1 MPPQKR
7 ELTAQSL
14 LIYEKALAA
23 YERRDMDAAVRH
35 LREMQALAGGQSL
48 RSLLLEAYIAR
59 DGGRPLTE
67 IRTLQRAAEL
77 YGHDEKA
84 PPRLLATAWSLLGA
98 ALSGLGESTFA
109 SGAFRK
115 AARLEPEARQ
125 KLVELSNAIFTAN
138 ASDDLTP
145 EDMQAMYAEY
155 RALLGP
161 IAPSPRRWH
170 RHDRLRVGYISG
182 DLRLHPVAYFLYAL
196 LRYFDRNKFQVY
208 CYAVNQEDDLLTER
222 LKRLPISWRSLQTKD
237 WGQAAAAVREDEI
250 DILVDL
256 SGHTAGNCLPIL
268 AYQPAAVQLSGI
280 GYMSSTGL
288 ANVDGFLSDVY
299 CAPRVTDPF
308 FTEPLLRLPRT
319 HLCYTRP
326 HAFPNIMDKPP
337 CRRSRYATFGCFNN
351 FAKVTE
357 RMLALWQKILDRSP
371 TARLLLKH
379 KIFDSAE
386 GREYADARLR
396 QAGIDRGRVEYRGFS
411 SGYLAE
417 YNDVDVALDTAPYT
431 GGLTTCEALYMGVP
445 VVSLTGNRHGARFGY
460 SILHNIGMS
469 DLAAET
475 PEDYVE
481 TAVALAASPETLAGL
496 RRFLRPM
503 MARSPLMDG
512 RGYARAV
519 ENMYDKVYAD
529 CRKRAE
535 EGNFARP

>member
-1 MPPQKR
+1 MEAVATAALDEKER
-7 ELTAQSL
+7 ERQEQIKKLQNETCFIGHPFGVGVMNFKFMMGQITGYGMTAIFIYYLYAAAPAGVGLTKVQASQIITL
-14 LIYEKALAA
+14 DAALASIFSIVGSFMADRVFGNRRA
-23 YERRDMDAAVRH
+23 YRFCTIAGPFFYFS
-35 LREMQALAGGQSL
+35 LA
-48 RSLLLEAYIAR
+48 I
-59 DGGRPLTE
+59 
-67 IRTLQRAAEL
+67 
-77 YGHDEKA
+77 
-84 PPRLLATAWSLLGA
+84 
-98 ALSGLGESTFA
+98 
-109 SGAFRK
+109 
-115 AARLEPEARQ
+115 
-125 KLVELSNAIFTAN
+125 
-138 ASDDLTP
+138 
-145 EDMQAMYAEY
+145 
-155 RALLGP
+155 
-161 IAPSPRRWH
+161 PRRGI
-170 RHDRLRVGYISG
+170 VG
-182 DLRLHPVAYFLYAL
+182 VVLY
-196 LRYFDRNKFQVY
+196 
-208 CYAVNQEDDLLTER
+208 C
-222 LKRLPISWRSLQTKD
+222 
-237 WGQAAAAVREDEI
+237 
-250 DILVDL
+250 
-256 SGHTAGNCLPIL
+256 C
-268 AYQPAAVQLSGI
+268 I
-280 GYMSSTGL
+280 GYMNSTGL
-288 ANVDGFLSDVY
+288 TNVDGFLSDVY

-326 HAFPNIMDKPP
+326 HAFPDIMDKPP

-512 RGYARAV
+512 RGYTRAV

-529 CRKRAE
+529 CRKRGE